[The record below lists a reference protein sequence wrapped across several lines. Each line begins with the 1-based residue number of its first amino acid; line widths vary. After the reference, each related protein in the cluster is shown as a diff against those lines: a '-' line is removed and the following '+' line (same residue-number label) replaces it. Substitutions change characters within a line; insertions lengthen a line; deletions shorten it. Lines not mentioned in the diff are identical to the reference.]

1 MMSNL
6 RIGGLASGMDID
18 QLVSDLMKVQRAK
31 VDKLGQNKQILEWQQ
46 EEYREFNNSLRALRD
61 SAFNMKLQGTYL
73 AKNAVSTNDALKVS
87 ANTNA
92 PNGTYQVTVQSLATG
107 VSRGS
112 QEALAEEANSDGTVK
127 KLSEQFGLSG
137 TVTFELAG
145 STGSRSFSFD
155 TAQKTIYD
163 VVSEING
170 AKLGIVASYDAD
182 LNRFFLN
189 TDSTGSDAKIKVVTD
204 DAHFLSNV
212 ESSNSTLKLDLYN
225 IYLQG
230 STTIYSVTNDLK
242 SLGFNQK
249 NDYTFSLQGAL
260 GSQTITCDRDTTI
273 QELINNINT
282 SYTGINAAFEL
293 QPDGTGR
300 FVLKD
305 ADGVSNPSI
314 LVNLDDDQNLF
325 SDVLG
330 LPLVKGTVVT
340 STVATGTNAVVDFG
354 DVAGLE
360 FATNTFMING
370 ITVTAS
376 EPNVSADVT
385 VSNDTDKVF
394 DSIKSFIELYNST
407 IDDINKKINEKR
419 YRDYLPLT
427 DEQRE
432 QLSDEQEKQW
442 EEKAKSGLL
451 KNDSLL
457 AGAVYRMRT
466 SMSTIVDGVYNT
478 NYDTLAEIGIKTGNY
493 SERGKLHIDEAKLKE
508 ALVKDPQ
515 AVMELFVNSSDN
527 NGEKGIAVR
536 LYDDLTAS
544 ITMLTGKAG
553 MDVDFSQYD
562 NSIIG
567 KQIEGVNE
575 DINSWEDR
583 LKSIE
588 DRYWRQFTAMEE
600 AMQRMNSQSAW
611 LSNQLGTGQQ

>member
-1 MMSNL
+1 MSNL